1 MSWVGDG
8 WCDNGIVYHVDCTQ
22 CEHFTDAK
30 GVFDG
35 GDCDG
40 ESAVG
45 YKKRQWMKRKIV
57 GFHNEES
64 AVGYKGNNQP
74 LTEEVTGV
82 WSHSN
87 VWIQGFAVIGFF
99 ALLKSMYSVCAQKS
113 GDALYQDV
121 SQEA

>member
-1 MSWVGDG
+1 MKRKSVAF
-8 WCDNGIVYHVDCTQ
+8 HS
-22 CEHFTDAK
+22 K
-30 GVFDG
+30 
-35 GDCDG
+35 

-45 YKKRQWMKRKIV
+45 YKKPRMKRKSVAFHSKESAVGYRKRQMMKRKSV

-64 AVGYKGNNQP
+64 AVGYKQGNNQP

-99 ALLKSMYSVCAQKS
+99 ALLKSMHSVCAQKS
-113 GDALYQDV
+113 GDTLYQDV